1 MKQQTIFSGVQPSG
15 NFHIGNYLGALKSW
29 VDLQKEFDSLFCIV
43 DLHAITVPE
52 NTRRL
57 REKTLEIAKI
67 YWAAGIDM
75 KKSTVFVQSHVK
87 EHAELMW
94 LLNSITK
101 TGDLFK
107 MTQFK
112 DKTAG
117 RAEKESVEAGLLNY
131 PILMA
136 ADILLYNTDV
146 VPVGEDQVQHV
157 EFTRKLARKFNKK
170 FGETFKVPKTYIKK
184 EGMRIMGLDNPA
196 KKMSKSASSKY
207 NRIEIMDSPD
217 LIRDKIKKAM
227 TDSGGEIE
235 YSDKK
240 PALKNLIN
248 IYSSFGGLNP
258 EEVVKKYSGQ
268 GYKEFKED
276 LAELLVDSL
285 QEFQEKYNKI
295 SDKEALDIL
304 ENNAEKVRKV
314 AKEKIDAIKEKMGF
328 LNI

>member
-52 NTRRL
+52 NTRQL

-67 YWAAGIDM
+67 YQAAGIDM

-87 EHAELMW
+87 EHTELMW
-94 LLNSITK
+94 FLNSITK

-170 FGETFKVPKTYIKK
+170 FGETFKIPKTYIKK
-184 EGMRIMGLDNPA
+184 EGMRIMGLDDPT
-196 KKMSKSASSKY
+196 KKMSKSAPSKY
-207 NRIEIMDSPD
+207 NRIEMMDSPD
-217 LIRDKIKKAM
+217 LVRDKIKKAM
-227 TDSGGEIE
+227 TDSGNEIE
-235 YSDKK
+235 YCDEK

-248 IYSSFGGLNP
+248 IYSSFGSISP
-258 EEVVKKYSGQ
+258 EEVVKKYSGK

-276 LAELLVDSL
+276 LAELLVQSL
-285 QEFQEKYNKI
+285 QNFQQAYCGI
-295 SDKEALDIL
+295 SDEEIL
-304 ENNAEKVRKV
+304 NTLKNNAEKARTA
-314 AKEKIDAIKEKMGF
+314 AKEKTAQVKAKMGF
-328 LNI
+328 LNT